1 MATTA
6 TELEHYLLEL
16 INASR
21 ADAGLGAL
29 TMELNLNQSANDH
42 SEWMSDNLRF
52 SHTGVNGSSSSQ
64 RMISAETEIGP
75 GYNWG
80 SAENIAARPGFT
92 SESDRGREQV
102 ELIHADFM
110 NSSGHRDN
118 ILDADFTHVGLGIT
132 YGPMSYDGTVLQ
144 SVVVTQ
150 NFAYSNGRLDE
161 DHLGTS
167 ANERLEGARGDDML
181 NGLGGND
188 TLDGGAGTDTG
199 IINDRYGDITV
210 RAVSGGVAITSA
222 DGTDTYL
229 NIESFAFNDRTV
241 SYDDLV
247 ADNLAEVTEE
257 NGVWTGTT
265 RNDDITATVAN
276 ETIDG
281 GSGNDTLDGKA
292 GDDVIEGGAGNDFLK
307 GGKGNDV
314 LRGGEGENRLVGQKG
329 DDHLIGG
336 DDNDRLNGG
345 GNRDTLEAGN
355 GDDFLKGGTRDDSL
369 VAGQGDDR
377 LFGNRHD
384 DTLKGGGGDDN
395 LNGGGEEDRLI
406 GGTGND
412 TLKGGEGADTFV
424 FSSGADLIKDYTG
437 GVDSIE
443 LEAALA
449 GTDVDTVLGLATS
462 TNNRTVI
469 NFGDGDILTIEGDF
483 TLQQLASDIDF
494 I

>member
-21 ADAGLGAL
+21 ADVGLGAL

-42 SEWMSDNLRF
+42 SEWMSDTLTF
-52 SHTGVNGSSSSQ
+52 SHRGDGNSKSSE
-64 RMISAETEIGP
+64 RMISAGTEIGP

-80 SAENIAARPGFT
+80 SAENIAAESGYT
-92 SESDRGREQV
+92 SENDRGREQA
-102 ELIHADFM
+102 EKLHASFM
-110 NSSGHRDN
+110 GSSGHRSN
-118 ILDADFTHVGLGIT
+118 ILDPDYTHVGLGIS
-132 YGPMSYDGTVLQ
+132 YGPMNYGGTILQ
-144 SVVVTQ
+144 SVIVTQ

-161 DHLGTS
+161 DHRGTS
-167 ANERLEGARGDDML
+167 ANERLDGARGDDML
-181 NGLGGND
+181 NGLGGDD
-188 TLDGGAGTDTG
+188 TLDGGAGRDTG

-210 RAVSGGVAITSA
+210 SAVSGGVMITSA
-222 DGTDTYL
+222 DGSDTFR
-229 NIESFAFNDRTV
+229 NIETFAFIDRTI
-241 SYDDLV
+241 SYDNLV
-247 ADNLAEVTEE
+247 AEALSEVSEE
-257 NGVWTGTT
+257 DGVWTGTT
-265 RNDDITATVAN
+265 RNDDIVATVAN

-292 GDDVIEGGAGNDFLK
+292 GDDIIDGGTGNDFLK
-307 GGKGNDV
+307 GGKGDDI

-329 DDHLIGG
+329 DDHLFGG
-336 DDNDRLNGG
+336 NQNDRLNGG

-377 LFGNRHD
+377 LFGNRHN
-384 DTLKGGGGDDN
+384 DTLKGGAGDDT

-424 FSSGADLIKDYTG
+424 FLSGADLIKDYTG

-443 LEAALA
+443 LDAALA
-449 GTDVDTVLGLATS
+449 GTDIDTVIDLSTS

-469 NFGDGDILTIEGDF
+469 NFGDGDTLSIEGNF
-483 TLQQLASDIDF
+483 TLQQLASDIEF